1 LASTATGLVG
11 KQRNP
16 LAVLL
21 LSIVTIGIYG
31 LYWYFRTF
39 KEIKEYSGQGLGGVL
54 GLILSLF
61 CGIITIFLLPAEVG
75 GLYQRA
81 GREPPISGLTGFWV
95 FLPIIGGIIWVFK
108 VQGRLND
115 FWASVGG

>member
-1 LASTATGLVG
+1 MAGVATGLVG
-11 KQRNP
+11 KQRRP

-31 LYWYFRTF
+31 LYWYYKTF
-39 KEIKEYSGQGLGGVL
+39 QELKEYCGEGLGGLL
-54 GLILSLF
+54 GLLLSLF
-61 CGIITIFLLPAEVG
+61 CGIITIFVLPAEVG
-75 GLYQRA
+75 HVYERA
-81 GREPPISGLTGFWV
+81 GREAPIRGLTGFWV
-95 FLPIIGGIIWVFK
+95 LLPIVGGIVWLFK